1 MYTLFDP
8 TGNVKVNGA
17 KGNGFAV
24 VTSFRSTPVP
34 SVTIIFATV
43 KGAVV
48 VVILPAG
55 FIIRLED
62 PNTILLFNVK
72 TPSTDIDPV
81 RLFSTFVPVIIKF
94 R

>member
-1 MYTLFDP
+1 MFDP
-8 TGNVKVNGA
+8 TGNTKEVGP
-17 KGNGFAV
+17 GRNGFV
-24 VTSFRSTPVP
+24 KLTSFRSTPVP
-34 SVTIIFATV
+34 SVTIIFATP
-43 KGAVV
+43 KGVV
-48 VVILPAG
+48 VVVMLPAG

-81 RLFSTFVPVIIKF
+81 RLFSTFVPVIFKF